1 MRQYTVEGLGL
12 GWRNIHEL
20 QHVTIDKNGKHSSAK
35 ILIHPR
41 GDNYWAKWAGLGI
54 CSTVFRAKRLF

>member
-41 GDNYWAKWAGLGI
+41 GDIY
-54 CSTVFRAKRLF
+54 